1 MLFTKL
7 VKSSSWTTKT
17 AARSGH
23 FSHPIGIA
31 SRLG

>member
-7 VKSSSWTTKT
+7 VESSSWTTKT

-23 FSHPIGIA
+23 IS
-31 SRLG
+31 SSNQLG